1 MSDETVKDEVLT
13 SEEIEALVERANE
26 PGFDD
31 GEFRAHDFSGGQS
44 LSMSKW
50 TELRQLLDKHAE
62 ALKGVLTSAYGVQ
75 ITLDVKTVEFG
86 SADELLMEFP
96 QRLCLVSTP
105 TEPFDA
111 EVHLLLP
118 GELLTTL
125 VNHYFGEARYRRPR
139 CPVV

>member
-50 TELRQLLDKHAE
+50 TELRLLLDKHAE
-62 ALKGVLTSAYGVQ
+62 ALKGRS
-75 ITLDVKTVEFG
+75 D
-86 SADELLMEFP
+86 
-96 QRLCLVSTP
+96 LCI
-105 TEPFDA
+105 
-111 EVHLLLP
+111 
-118 GELLTTL
+118 
-125 VNHYFGEARYRRPR
+125 RRPDNVR
-139 CPVV
+139 R